1 MNKILFVSVGEQEV
15 PILKTFSSI
24 SGYETIYLI
33 SSNKTKNVAQEIKK
47 KISQIYEKVEIELV
61 DAYDLHEILSKI
73 LKLSK
78 GKVVEF
84 NLTGG
89 TKVMTLAFYIAAIL
103 LESKCIYYSLEDRLI
118 EIPVISRSWF
128 NRNLNGKKIVLLN
141 YLLKK
146 NYTVKELSEMLKL
159 SPQTVEGHLK
169 TLEYLNFIRREKV
182 GKNTCISI
190 TEIGKLYV
198 EIAEILNR

>member
-73 LKLSK
+73 LKLSN

-128 NRNLNGKKIVLLN
+128 NRNLNGKKIHILN

-146 NYTVKELSEMLKL
+146 NYAVKELSEILKL